1 MKRKS
6 ILHYTQS
13 MKTIG
18 FLLCFCVGLRGQTSP
33 ADAQTLQT
41 LLAEVHQL
49 RLALEHSSKIVP
61 VIQITVERLKLQQDQ
76 VARATRQ
83 LEDIRRELDHLRS
96 EQPKIQQRLQ
106 SLDNNPGQITDPR
119 QRKELDEALKIFK
132 LEAEQS
138 EKSLQQ
144 LQAREGELVSQL
156 QAEQIKLNELND
168 RLDQIE
174 RALNRQ

>member
-1 MKRKS
+1 
-6 ILHYTQS
+6 

-18 FLLCFCVGLRGQTSP
+18 FLLCFCVAVSGQTSP
-33 ADAQTLQT
+33 TDAQTLQT
-41 LLAEVHQL
+41 LVAEVHQL

-61 VIQITVERLKLQQDQ
+61 LIQIAVERLKLQQDQ
-76 VARATRQ
+76 VARAARQ
-83 LEDIRRELDHLRS
+83 LEDIRRELDHFRS

-106 SLDNNPGQITDPR
+106 SLDNNPSQITDPR

-138 EKSLQQ
+138 EKSVQQ
-144 LQAREGELVSQL
+144 LQARESELMSQF
-156 QAEQIKLNELND
+156 QAEQTKLTELND
-168 RLDQIE
+168 RLDQMG

>member
-1 MKRKS
+1 
-6 ILHYTQS
+6 

-18 FLLCFCVGLRGQTSP
+18 FLLCFCVAVRGQTSP
-33 ADAQTLQT
+33 TDAQTLQT

-61 VIQITVERLKLQQDQ
+61 LIQITVERLKLQQDQ
-76 VARATRQ
+76 VARVTRQ
-83 LEDIRRELDHLRS
+83 LEDIRRELDHFRS

-106 SLDNNPGQITDPR
+106 SLDNNASQITDPR
-119 QRKELDEALKIFK
+119 QRKELDEVLKISK

-138 EKSLQQ
+138 EKSAQQ
-144 LQAREGELVSQL
+144 LQARESELMSQF
-156 QAEQIKLNELND
+156 QAEQTKLTELND
-168 RLDQIE
+168 RLDQME

>member
-1 MKRKS
+1 
-6 ILHYTQS
+6 

-18 FLLCFCVGLRGQTSP
+18 FLLCFCVAVPGQTSP
-33 ADAQTLQT
+33 TDAQILQT

-61 VIQITVERLKLQQDQ
+61 LIQIAVERLKLQQDQ
-76 VARATRQ
+76 VARAARQ
-83 LEDIRRELDHLRS
+83 LEDIRRELDHFRS

-106 SLDNNPGQITDPR
+106 SLDNNPSQITDPR

-138 EKSLQQ
+138 EKSVQQ
-144 LQAREGELVSQL
+144 LQARESELMSQF
-156 QAEQIKLNELND
+156 QAEQTKLTELND
-168 RLDQIE
+168 RLDQME